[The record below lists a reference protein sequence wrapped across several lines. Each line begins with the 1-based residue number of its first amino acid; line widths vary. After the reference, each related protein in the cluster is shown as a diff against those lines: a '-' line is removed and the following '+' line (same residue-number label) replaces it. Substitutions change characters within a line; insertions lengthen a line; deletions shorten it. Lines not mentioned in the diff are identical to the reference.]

1 MSLNKMKTYSNIL
14 SLVLM
19 VTLLSVL
26 VIGLSIGQ
34 IKVDAVFYTVMFLVV
49 LNLWHIRHHNDV
61 LKDIINKV
69 EKKIIG
75 R

>member
-1 MSLNKMKTYSNIL
+1 M
-14 SLVLM
+14 VLM

-34 IKVDAVFYTVMFLVV
+34 IKVDAVFYTVIFLVV
-49 LNLWHIRHHNDV
+49 LNLWHIRHHNEV

>member
-34 IKVDAVFYTVMFLVV
+34 IKVDAVFYTVIFLVV
-49 LNLWHIRHHNDV
+49 LNLWHIRHHNEV
-61 LKDIINKV
+61 LKNIINKI

>member
-1 MSLNKMKTYSNIL
+1 M
-14 SLVLM
+14 VLM

-49 LNLWHIRHHNDV
+49 LNLWHIRHHNEV

>member
-49 LNLWHIRHHNDV
+49 LNLWHIRHHNEV